1 MKKFNKTINIF
12 ILILFLINFILFI
25 DKFILSNSKEGSSSE
40 DMIGLI
46 IFCENIDK
54 NILEKIHPG
63 DRKLLGDRNFSKVKD
78 VSEIRE
84 YRYRKENSKEK
95 YCFKLDL
102 SVTKNLLKYTTLKL
116 FSPIAFE
123 TDNYR
128 IEGKLLKIYGG

>member
-63 DRKLLGDRNFSKVKD
+63 DRKLLGDRILAKVKD